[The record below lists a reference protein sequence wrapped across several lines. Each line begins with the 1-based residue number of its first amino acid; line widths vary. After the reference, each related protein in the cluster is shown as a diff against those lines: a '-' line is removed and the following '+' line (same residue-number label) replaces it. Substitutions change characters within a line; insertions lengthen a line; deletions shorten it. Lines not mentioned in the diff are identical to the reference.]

1 MITKIYGRNLTVL
14 LSVVSQWSFGVVL
27 SLVLLS
33 MPLCV
38 SAQDDADDDGDES
51 ARKRTIVA
59 KQKQYDTRTVRGRVV
74 DAATRQ
80 AIAGAIVKADGING
94 YSTLTEDDGTY
105 ELKVP
110 VFTTALYVTSPDYNA
125 IRQSLL
131 SDEQQK
137 ESRLY
142 LSTFNSEYQAETNV
156 LNNYVASD
164 FKYTNS
170 VNIKDEVQKQLGAQV
185 YTQQRNGA
193 PGVGSVMFIQ
203 GLNSLNANAQ
213 PLIVVDGVIIEQ
225 QYGRVLLHDGFYNDI
240 LSNINPNDIEKVTV
254 MRNGTALYGAKG
266 ANGVILIQTRRN
278 KSMATRIT
286 ATVSAGVVFE
296 PKFLSVM
303 GAEQYRSY
311 ASELLKTTNTTN
323 REFKFL
329 NENPN
334 YYYYTQYHQNTDW
347 KDLVYHT
354 AMTQNYGIN
363 VEGGDAIAN
372 YNLSVGYVN
381 QKSPLKYNDMDRLNI
396 RFNTDITLTDRFGI
410 RFDASFANSTR
421 NIRNDGAP
429 ESYDEGTPTSPA
441 FLAYVKSPFL
451 SPYSYGRGVLSDSHF
466 DIEEESYLSEAL
478 ANYNGYNW
486 KLGNPAAINEYA
498 DAQNKN
504 RFENSMLN
512 LTVTP
517 KYRFNEHL
525 SISEHFSYNLV
536 NTNEMYY
543 IPINGT
549 PSYYVSSIG
558 DYRNNEVRS
567 LSSKQNSVMSDTRI
581 DWQNRYDAHFV
592 HVFGGARI
600 NWESYTMN
608 SQLGYDTGN
617 DKTPFMSSS
626 LKNAND
632 AGTNDNWN
640 SLAWYAQA
648 EYNYKNRYFLQA
660 NLTIEGSSRFG
671 QDGGDFRM
679 FKAAWG
685 VFPGVQAS
693 WVMSNEPWLA
703 KVKGLDYLR
712 LTVGYD
718 VSGNDDIDYYAARSY
733 FRSQQYLHAIAGLS
747 FGGVGN
753 TKIQWETTRRLN
765 AGLETSLLDN
775 RVALSFN
782 FFKSW
787 TSNLLT
793 QQSLGFLSGLD
804 KNWSNGG
811 KLENIG
817 YDVNATFKVL
827 NLKDWQWQLG
837 GSIGHYKNKITEL
850 ADGAQYM
857 DSQVYG
863 ATIRTQVGQ
872 AANAFYGYKSLG
884 VFSTTEEAQAAGLY
898 ILGDNGVDKNYFG
911 AGDIH
916 FADLNGDH
924 QITEADR
931 TVIGDP
937 NPDIYGNIFTTVAW
951 KRLKLDVRF
960 NYCAGNDVYNY
971 MRAQLEGGS
980 RFMNQSTALQRRWQV
995 EGQNTDI
1002 PRIAFQDPM
1011 GNSRFSDRWIED
1023 GSYLRLKSV
1032 TLSYDLPLKSEYIQG
1047 LQFWIQA
1054 NNVFTLTKYLG
1065 SDPEFAMTGN
1075 VIGQGIDLGRLAQSR
1090 SLVAGVKINL

>member
-1 MITKIYGRNLTVL
+1 MNAKIYGRNLTGG
-14 LSVVSQWSFGVVL
+14 LSVVFHRSFRMVL
-27 SLVLLS
+27 SLTLLA

-38 SAQDDADDDGDES
+38 SAQDETDGGDEPV
-51 ARKRTIVA
+51 RKRTIVE
-59 KQKQYDTRTVRGRVV
+59 KKKQYDTRTIRGRVV

-80 AIAGAIVKADGING
+80 AIAGAIVTADGLKG

-125 IRQSLL
+125 VKQSLL
-131 SDEQQK
+131 SNEQQK
-137 ESRLY
+137 ESYLY
-142 LSTFNSEYQAETNV
+142 PTTFSADYQADINV
-156 LNNYVASD
+156 LNDFTASD

-170 VNIKDEVQKQLGAQV
+170 VNIKEEVQKQLGAQV
-185 YTQQRNGA
+185 YTQQRNGT
-193 PGVGSVMFIQ
+193 PGIGSVMFVQ
-203 GLNSLNANAQ
+203 GLNSLNINAQ
-213 PLIVVDGVIIEQ
+213 PLIVVDGVILDQ
-225 QYGRVLLHDGFYNDI
+225 QYGRIMLHDGFYNDI

-347 KDLVYHT
+347 KDLVYRT

-363 VEGGDAIAN
+363 VEGGDAVAN

-396 RFNTDITLTDRFGI
+396 RFNTDIKLTDRFGI

-451 SPYSYGRGVLSDSHF
+451 SPYSYGRGILSDSHF
-466 DIEEESYLSEAL
+466 DIEDETYLSEAL

-498 DAQNKN
+498 DAENKN

-512 LTVTP
+512 LTITP

-525 SISEHFSYNLV
+525 SLSEHFSYNLV
-536 NTNEMYY
+536 NTKEMFY

-558 DYRNNEVRS
+558 AYRNNEVRS
-567 LSSKQNSVMSDTRI
+567 LASKQNSVMSDTRI
-581 DWQNRYDAHFV
+581 DWQNRYDAHFI
-592 HVFGGARI
+592 HVFAGARI
-600 NWESYTMN
+600 NWENYTMN

-632 AGTNDNWN
+632 AGANDNWN

-648 EYNYKNRYFLQA
+648 EYNFMNRYFLQA
-660 NLTIEGSSRFG
+660 NLTVEGSSRFG
-671 QDGGDFRM
+671 QDGGDLRM

-693 WVMSNEPWLA
+693 WLMSNEPWMA
-703 KVKGLDYLR
+703 KIKPINYLR
-712 LTVGYD
+712 LTAGYD

-733 FRSQQYLHAIAGLS
+733 FRSQQYLHNIAGLS
-747 FGGVGN
+747 FAGIGN

-765 AGLETSLLDN
+765 AGLETSLLNN
-775 RVALSFN
+775 RLALSFN
-782 FFKSW
+782 VFKSW

-811 KLENIG
+811 KLKNTG
-817 YDVNATFKVL
+817 FDVNASIKVL
-827 NLKDWQWQLG
+827 NLKDWQWQVG
-837 GSIGHYKNKITEL
+837 GSLGHYKNKITEL
-850 ADGAQYM
+850 ADNAQYVENN
-857 DSQVYG
+857 VYG
-863 ATIRTQVGQ
+863 ATIRTQIGDV
-872 AANAFYGYKSLG
+872 ANAFYGYKSLG

-898 ILGDNGVDKNYFG
+898 ILGSNGIDKNYFG
-911 AGDIH
+911 AGDVH

-931 TVIGDP
+931 TIIGNP
-937 NPDIYGNIFTTVAW
+937 NPDLYGNIFTTVAW
-951 KRLKLDVRF
+951 KRLKLDMRF
-960 NYCAGNDVYNY
+960 NYAVGNDVYNY

-980 RFMNQSTALQRRWQV
+980 RFMNQSTAMQRRWQV
-995 EGQNTDI
+995 EGQQTDI
-1002 PRIAFQDPM
+1002 PHITFQDPM

-1047 LQFWIQA
+1047 LQFWLQA
-1054 NNVFTLTKYLG
+1054 NNVFTITKYLG
-1065 SDPEFAMTGN
+1065 ADPEFAMTGN

>member
-59 KQKQYDTRTVRGRVV
+59 KQKQYDTRTVRGCVV

-131 SDEQQK
+131 CDEQQK

-286 ATVSAGVVFE
+286 ATVSAGVVLE
-296 PKFLSVM
+296 PKYLSVM

-747 FGGVGN
+747 FGCVGN

>member
-27 SLVLLS
+27 SMVLLS

-131 SDEQQK
+131 CDEQQK

>member
-1 MITKIYGRNLTVL
+1 MITKIYGRKMTDS
-14 LSVVSQWSFGVVL
+14 LSVLSQRLFRGVL
-27 SLVLLS
+27 SLSLLAI
-33 MPLCV
+33 PLYA
-38 SAQDDADDDGDES
+38 SAQDDDNNEDDS
-51 ARKRTIVA
+51 ARKRTIVK
-59 KQKQYDTRTVRGRVV
+59 KQKQYETRAVHGRVV
-74 DAATRQ
+74 DAATHKPV
-80 AIAGAIVKADGING
+80 AGAIVQADGLNG
-94 YSTLTEDDGTY
+94 YSVLTEDDGTY
-105 ELKVP
+105 KLNIP
-110 VFTTALYVTSPDYNA
+110 VFTTALYVTSPDYNPV
-125 IRQSLL
+125 RQSLL
-131 SDEQQK
+131 KGEQQK
-137 ESRLY
+137 ESRMY
-142 LSTFNSEYQAETNV
+142 PSTFNLEYQVETNV
-156 LNNYVASD
+156 LNNFTAND

-170 VNIKDEVQKQLGAQV
+170 VNIKEEVQKQLGAQV

-203 GLNSLNANAQ
+203 GLNSLNVNAQ
-213 PLIVVDGVIIEQ
+213 PLVVIDGVIIDQ

-240 LSNINPNDIEKVTV
+240 LSSINPNDIEKVTV

-286 ATVSAGVVFE
+286 ATLSAGVVTE
-296 PKFLSVM
+296 PKYLSVM
-303 GAEQYRSY
+303 NAEQYRSY
-311 ASELLKTTNTTN
+311 ASELLKTTNSTI

-329 NENPN
+329 NEDPN

-347 KDLVYHT
+347 KSLVYQT

-363 VEGGDAIAN
+363 VEGGDAVAN

-381 QKSPLKYNDMDRLNI
+381 QQSPLKYNSMDRLNI
-396 RFNTDITLTDRFGI
+396 RFNTDIKLTDRFAV

-451 SPYSYGRGVLSDSHF
+451 SPYSYGRGVLSSTHF

-478 ANYNGYNW
+478 ANYSGYNW

-517 KYRFNEHL
+517 KYRFNENL
-525 SISEHFSYNLV
+525 TLSEHFSYNLV
-536 NTNEMYY
+536 NTKEMYY

-558 DYRNNEVRS
+558 GYRDNEVRS
-567 LSSKQNSVMSDTRI
+567 LASKQNSVMSDTRL

-592 HVFGGARI
+592 HIFGGARI
-600 NWESYTMN
+600 NWENYTMN

-648 EYNYKNRYFLQA
+648 EYNYMNRYFLQA
-660 NLTIEGSSRFG
+660 NLTVEGSSRFG
-671 QDGGDFRM
+671 QDGGDLRL

-693 WVMSNEPWLA
+693 WVMSNESWLA
-703 KVKGLDYLR
+703 KVKGIDYLR
-712 LTVGYD
+712 LTAGYD

-747 FGGVGN
+747 FDGIGN

-765 AGLETSLLDN
+765 AGLETSLLGN
-775 RVALSFN
+775 RLALSFN
-782 FFKSW
+782 VFKSW

-811 KLENIG
+811 KLENTG
-817 YDVNATFKVL
+817 FDVNATIKVL

-837 GSIGHYKNKITEL
+837 GSLGHYKNKITEL
-850 ADGAQYM
+850 ADDVQYM
-857 DSQVYG
+857 DSKVYG

-872 AANAFYGYKSLG
+872 VANAFYGYKSLG
-884 VFSTTEEAQAAGLY
+884 VFSTTEDAQNAGLY
-898 ILGDNGVDKNYFG
+898 ILADNGVDKNYFG

-916 FADLNGDH
+916 FADLDGDH

-931 TVIGDP
+931 TIIGDP
-937 NPDIYGNIFTTVAW
+937 NPDFYGNIFTTVAW
-951 KRLKLDVRF
+951 KRMKLDMRF
-960 NYCAGNDVYNY
+960 NYSVGNDVYNY
-971 MRAQLEGGS
+971 MRAQLESGS
-980 RFMNQSTALQRRWQV
+980 RFMNQSTALVRRWQV
-995 EGQNTDI
+995 EGQQTDI
-1002 PRIAFQDPM
+1002 PQITFQDPM

-1023 GSYLRLKSV
+1023 GNYLRLKSV

-1047 LQFWIQA
+1047 MQFWIQA
-1054 NNVFTLTKYLG
+1054 NNVFTITKYLG

-1090 SLVAGVKINL
+1090 SFVAGVKFNL

>member
-1 MITKIYGRNLTVL
+1 MTTKIYGRNLTDM
-14 LSVVSQWSFGVVL
+14 LSVVFHRSLRMVL
-27 SLVLLS
+27 GMSLLA

-38 SAQDDADDDGDES
+38 SAQDDADNEDEQ
-51 ARKRTIVA
+51 APKRTIVE
-59 KQKQYDTRTVRGRVV
+59 KKKQYDTRTVRGRVV
-74 DAATRQ
+74 DAATQQ
-80 AIAGAIVKADGING
+80 AIAGAIVKADGLNG

-110 VFTTALYVTSPDYNA
+110 VFTTSLYITSPDYNPV
-125 IRQSLL
+125 RQSLL
-131 SDEQQK
+131 SDGQQK

-142 LSTFNSEYQAETNV
+142 PTTFIAEYQAETNV
-156 LNNYVASD
+156 LNDYTASD

-170 VNIKDEVQKQLGAQV
+170 VNIKEEVQKQLGAQV
-185 YTQQRNGA
+185 YTLQRNGA

-203 GLNSLNANAQ
+203 GLNSLNVNAQ
-213 PLIVVDGVIIEQ
+213 PLVVVDGVIIDQ
-225 QYGRVLLHDGFYNDI
+225 QYGRTLLHDGFYNDI

-286 ATVSAGVVFE
+286 ATVSAGIVME

-363 VEGGDAIAN
+363 VEGGDAVAN

-381 QKSPLKYNDMDRLNI
+381 QQSPLKYNDMDRLNI
-396 RFNTDITLTDRFGI
+396 RFNTDIKLTDRFSV

-451 SPYSYGRGVLSDSHF
+451 SPYSYGRGVLSSSHF
-466 DIEEESYLSEAL
+466 DIDEESYLSEAL

-498 DAQNKN
+498 DAENKN

-517 KYRFNEHL
+517 KFRFNEHL
-525 SISEHFSYNLV
+525 SLSEHFSYNLV
-536 NTNEMYY
+536 NTKEMYY

-558 DYRNNEVRS
+558 AYRNNEVRS
-567 LSSKQNSVMSDTRI
+567 LASKQNSVMSDTRI
-581 DWQNRYDAHFV
+581 DWENRYNAHFV
-592 HVFGGARI
+592 RLFAGARI

-632 AGTNDNWN
+632 DGANDNWN

-648 EYNYKNRYFLQA
+648 EYNYMNRYFLQA
-660 NLTIEGSSRFG
+660 NLTVEGSSRFG
-671 QDGGDFRM
+671 QDGGDFRL

-712 LTVGYD
+712 LTAGYD

-733 FRSQQYLHAIAGLS
+733 FRSQQYLHNIAGLS
-747 FGGVGN
+747 FDGIGN
-753 TKIQWETTRRLN
+753 TEIQWETTRRLN
-765 AGLETSLLDN
+765 AGLETSLLNN
-775 RVALSFN
+775 RVFLSFN
-782 FFKSW
+782 IFKSW

-811 KLENIG
+811 KLENSG
-817 YDVNATFKVL
+817 FDVNVSFKVL
-827 NLKDWQWQLG
+827 NLKDWQWQVG
-837 GSIGHYKNKITEL
+837 GSLGHYKNKITEL
-850 ADGAQYM
+850 ADNAQSMY
-857 DSQVYG
+857 SQVYG
-863 ATIRTQVGQ
+863 ATILTQVGQ
-872 AANAFYGYKSLG
+872 VANAFYGYKTLG
-884 VFSTTEEAQAAGLY
+884 VFSTTKEAEEANLY
-898 ILGDNGVDKNYFG
+898 VLGDNGVDKNYFG

-931 TVIGDP
+931 TIIGDP
-937 NPDIYGNIFTTVAW
+937 NPDFYGNIFTTVAW
-951 KRLKLDVRF
+951 KKLKLDMRF
-960 NYCAGNDVYNY
+960 NYSVGNDVYNY

-995 EGQNTDI
+995 EGQQTDI
-1002 PRIAFQDPM
+1002 PQITFQDPM

-1023 GSYLRLKSV
+1023 GRYLRLKSV
-1032 TLSYDLPLKSEYIQG
+1032 TLSYDLPLNSEYIQG

-1054 NNVFTLTKYLG
+1054 NNVFTITKYLG

-1075 VIGQGIDLGRLAQSR
+1075 VIGQGIDLGRLPQSR